1 MKLSSGRRG
10 SIAASLAAAAFLSA
24 AACADRGPPGN
35 PGPEGPPGPRG
46 ETGAQGEQGVQGPQ
60 GGNGRD
66 GEEGGTPYLL
76 TNVQQGTI
84 TFADNDNIISVLQQR
99 VLPPQSG
106 ALLVRAH
113 FSGTVAK
120 RDGAS
125 RCRVEVSLRK
135 NQETVALGLQNL
147 GVFEAPAGGK
157 LETSVAASIVKEVEA
172 TAGQEILFHL
182 EAKRADPECAAGAG
196 AERVAQIFGQLEIS
210 FHRYQIPAP

>member
-1 MKLSSGRRG
+1 MKSW
-10 SIAASLAAAAFLSA
+10 IAAALLLAS
-24 AACADRGPPGN
+24 ACADRGPPGN

-46 ETGAQGEQGVQGPQ
+46 ETGAKGDPGVQGPQ
-60 GGNGRD
+60 GQNGRD
-66 GEEGGTPYLL
+66 GEEGGTPILL
-76 TNVQQGTI
+76 TNVQQGAI
-84 TFADNDNIISVLQQR
+84 TFADNDNVISILQLR
-99 VLPPQSG
+99 VAPPQTG

-125 RCRVEVSLRK
+125 RCRVEVSLRR
-135 NQETVALGLQNL
+135 NQETIALGLQNV
-147 GVFEAPAGGK
+147 GIFEAPVAGK
-157 LETSVAASIVKEVEA
+157 LETSVAASIVTQVEA